1 MSVQSKKTKQK
12 QFRRGRAHR
21 RIRGKVVGVGERP
34 RLSVYKSRK
43 YVYAQIIDDRNGQT
57 LAAASSIEPTLKG
70 ALDGTGN
77 KAAARKVGETLAERA
92 KAKGIERVVF
102 DRGGY
107 IYHGKVKEVAE
118 GARDKGLEF

>member
-43 YVYAQIIDDRNGQT
+43 YIYAQIIDDRDGRT
-57 LAAASSIEPTLKG
+57 LASASSIEPSLK
-70 ALDGTGN
+70 AELEGTGN

-92 KAKGIERVVF
+92 KEKGIERVVF

-107 IYHGKVKEVAE
+107 VYHGKVKEVAE
-118 GARDKGLEF
+118 GARDKGLQF